1 MIKLL
6 LLLPFLVLGLSE
18 AEALRGDTQEII
30 HEWQSFNKT
39 ITLHPQ
45 LATEDRIRVIEEAV
59 MSLEVIRL
67 DDNLQHKGP
76 KGMISDWYPGW
87 NGALNSIKPTD
98 LNFKVSSIPGDI
110 SITLFQHKSDVSGR
124 ANQYGEKVKISIYDV
139 DNYTLNSLQALVR
152 HELGHAF
159 GLGHSSAPEEMMF
172 DKLGYNNLWYPFIS
186 PCNILALS
194 YNNMTQI
201 TCEK

>member
-6 LLLPFLVLGLSE
+6 LLLPLLLIGILE

-45 LATEDRIRVIEEAV
+45 LATENRTRVIEEAV

-76 KGMISDWYPGW
+76 KGIISDWYPGW

-110 SITLFQHKSDVSGR
+110 SITLLQSKSDVSGR
-124 ANQYGEKVKISIYDV
+124 AIQNGERVKIFIYEV
-139 DNYTLNSLQALVR
+139 DSYTLNSLQALVR

-159 GLGHSSAPEEMMF
+159 GLGHSTAPEEMMF
-172 DKLGYNNLWYPFIS
+172 DELGYNNLWYPYIS

-194 YNNMTQI
+194 YNNMTEI
-201 TCEK
+201 RCEK